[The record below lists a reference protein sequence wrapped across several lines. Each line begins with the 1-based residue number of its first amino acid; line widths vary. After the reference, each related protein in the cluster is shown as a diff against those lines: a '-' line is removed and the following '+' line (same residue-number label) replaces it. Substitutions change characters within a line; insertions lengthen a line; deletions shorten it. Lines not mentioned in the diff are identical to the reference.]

1 MSPKTKGCVLFGR
14 RLQLGLRVLTLL
26 GAAGSLFCSI
36 VIKNVPASIVWIIRV
51 GVSEASSM
59 WYSLD

>member
-1 MSPKTKGCVLFGR
+1 MLFGR